1 MVDQKAPVLTLVCLL
16 ANIVISDCAAKGT
29 SLHARA
35 EQGHAISQF
44 NLGVAYELGKGVPQD
59 HEKAF
64 YWYSKSAEQGD
75 PPAQYNLGLMYQ
87 EGKSVPQDYK
97 KAVYWHTKAA
107 EHGDTGAQFNL
118 GVAHE
123 RGKGAPK
130 NNQKAVYWYTKA
142 AEQGHARSQYNL
154 GLMHYQGQG
163 VSQDNEGALVWWG
176 KAAEQGFSDAQNN
189 LGSMYAKGKGI
200 PQDDKKA
207 VYWYAK
213 AAEQGHASSQYNLG
227 LMYYQGQGIPQ
238 DDKKAFE
245 WWNKAAEQGFA
256 VAQNNLGSM
265 YAKGKGVS
273 QDDKKAVYWYAKA
286 AAQGLGFAKT
296 HLNRAKGEIQE
307 RSRVGEHQKNTSP
320 NEVEPVKKSKQGIDN
335 NKVFAAASG
344 TGFIVSGNGHLITN
358 SHVINGCDK
367 VKAHQNGID
376 YPLTVIAT
384 DQVNDLA
391 LLKTDINPKTIFPLS
406 NINAHL
412 MQDVFLAGFPF
423 GKSISSSMKIT
434 KGIVSSLSGLRNNYS
449 NMQIDAALQP
459 GNSGGPV
466 IDDKGNVVG
475 VAVAKLDL
483 AKVVEEW
490 GVVPEGTNFSVKS
503 SVVRNFMESNGVVA
517 LKPRTNPISK
527 QKLARQ
533 VTDGTLYLSCWMTY
547 TKIKQM
553 QSQKVMFTN
562 FE

>member
-16 ANIVISDCAAKGT
+16 ANLVISDCAAKGAA
-29 SLHARA
+29 LHARA

-59 HEKAF
+59 QEKAF

-87 EGKSVPQDYK
+87 EGKTVPQDYK
-97 KAVYWHTKAA
+97 KAVYWYTKAA
-107 EHGDTGAQFNL
+107 EQGDAGAQFNL

-123 RGKGAPK
+123 RGKGVSQNDK
-130 NNQKAVYWYTKA
+130 KTVYWYAKA
-142 AEQGHARSQYNL
+142 AEQGHAGSQYNL
-154 GLMHYQGQG
+154 GLMYYQGQG
-163 VSQDNEGALVWWG
+163 VSQDDEEAFKWWG
-176 KAAEQGFSDAQNN
+176 KAAKQGFADAQNN
-189 LGSMYAKGKGI
+189 LGSMYAKGNGAH
-200 PQDDKKA
+200 QDDKKA

-227 LMYYQGQGIPQ
+227 LMYYQGQGVPQ
-238 DDKKAFE
+238 DDKKTFE
-245 WWNKAAEQGFA
+245 WWSKAAKHGFA
-256 VAQNNLGSM
+256 DAQNNLGSM
-265 YAKGKGVS
+265 YAKGKGIP

-286 AAQGLGFAKT
+286 AAQELGLARI
-296 HLNRAKGEIQE
+296 HLKRVKEKIQE
-307 RSRVGEHQKNTSP
+307 RNRIGENQKSTSP
-320 NEVEPVKKSKQGIDN
+320 QEVETVKKPKQRIDN
-335 NKVFAAASG
+335 NQVLVAASG

-358 SHVINGCDK
+358 HHVINGCDK

-391 LLKTDINPKTIFPLS
+391 LLKANLNPKTIFPLS
-406 NINAHL
+406 DINAHL

-423 GKSISSSMKIT
+423 GKSISSSVKIT

-475 VAVAKLDL
+475 VAVAKLNL

-490 GVVPEGTNFSVKS
+490 GVVPEGTNFGVKS
-503 SVVRNFMESNGVVA
+503 SVVRNFMESNGVSAV
-517 LKPRTNPISK
+517 KPRRSSISK
-527 QKLARQ
+527 QKLAKQ

-547 TKIKQM
+547 AKIRQM
-553 QSQKVMFTN
+553 KSQKVMFN
-562 FE
+562 QF

>member
-16 ANIVISDCAAKGT
+16 ANLVISDCAAKGAA
-29 SLHARA
+29 LHARA

-59 HEKAF
+59 QEKAF

-87 EGKSVPQDYK
+87 EGKTVPQDYK
-97 KAVYWHTKAA
+97 KAVYWYTKAA
-107 EHGDTGAQFNL
+107 EQGDAGAQFNL

-123 RGKGAPK
+123 RGKGASQNDK
-130 NNQKAVYWYTKA
+130 KTVYWYAKA
-142 AEQGHARSQYNL
+142 AEQGHAGSQYNL
-154 GLMHYQGQG
+154 GLMYYQGQG
-163 VSQDNEGALVWWG
+163 VSQDDEEAFKWWG
-176 KAAEQGFSDAQNN
+176 KAAKQGFADAQNN

-213 AAEQGHASSQYNLG
+213 AAAQERG
-227 LMYYQGQGIPQ
+227 LARI
-238 DDKKAFE
+238 
-245 WWNKAAEQGFA
+245 
-256 VAQNNLGSM
+256 
-265 YAKGKGVS
+265 
-273 QDDKKAVYWYAKA
+273 
-286 AAQGLGFAKT
+286 
-296 HLNRAKGEIQE
+296 HLKRVKEKIQE
-307 RSRVGEHQKNTSP
+307 RNRIGENQKSTSP
-320 NEVEPVKKSKQGIDN
+320 QEVETVKKPKQRIDN
-335 NKVFAAASG
+335 NQVLVAASG

-358 SHVINGCDK
+358 HHVINGCDK

-391 LLKTDINPKTIFPLS
+391 LLKANLNPKTIFPLS
-406 NINAHL
+406 DINAHL

-423 GKSISSSMKIT
+423 GKSISSSVKIT

-475 VAVAKLDL
+475 VAVAKLNL

-490 GVVPEGTNFSVKS
+490 GVVPEGTNFGVKS
-503 SVVRNFMESNGVVA
+503 SVVRNFMESNGVSAV
-517 LKPRTNPISK
+517 KPRTSSISK
-527 QKLARQ
+527 QKLAKQ

-547 TKIKQM
+547 AKIRQIK
-553 QSQKVMFTN
+553 SQKVMFN
-562 FE
+562 QF